1 MPYLPVFALSLCY
14 SAHNYLLNFCQMLG
28 QSLLRWEDWLSGPWI
43 ELSCLPHPQ
52 YFERKRGLSR
62 DHGCWSLWS
71 KCLLFCSVNTHAVR
85 SISTWSRNGSMT
97 EMVVPIFEIGQS
109 LLEVEGCVW
118 APCRG
123 LRYQS
128 QRMKRVDR
136 DRRGSFF
143 FFLRGRGL
151 AFVLSPPPL
160 KRSPNRQIRRGPA
173 SRRPIGCG
181 GEADAGAAAGGS
193 EDSSSS
199 LSRRGT
205 ITQHQPFSHT
215 TCRGWGPGGPRHAAL
230 AWVTPKRRR
239 RTRLPSA
246 SWHHRWA

>member
-1 MPYLPVFALSLCY
+1 MGGLTVWTLDRA
-14 SAHNYLLNFCQMLG
+14 
-28 QSLLRWEDWLSGPWI
+28 
-43 ELSCLPHPQ
+43 ELSAPPTVFWKKKRTFSWPWMLESVVQMFVVLLCEHSFGQKYLHLEL
-52 YFERKRGLSR
+52 ERL
-62 DHGCWSLWS
+62 D
-71 KCLLFCSVNTHAVR
+71 
-85 SISTWSRNGSMT
+85 
-97 EMVVPIFEIGQS
+97 
-109 LLEVEGCVW
+109 
-118 APCRG
+118 
-123 LRYQS
+123 
-128 QRMKRVDR
+128 DR
-136 DRRGSFF
+136 DGRPNLWDWTKFIGGGGVCVSPMQGSKISKPEDEEGGQRQEGFFF

-160 KRSPNRQIRRGPA
+160 KRSPNRQICRGPA

-246 SWHHRWA
+246 SSHHRWA